1 MTANLSNVNWV
12 DRLLHEYSEGRKE
25 LRVKVNFLGD
35 SEIDKIDKS
44 KINSMINE
52 MSEVIKWLKSGKDP
66 YDFRGND
73 KRSAYQKRVL
83 LDMDLFPSLD
93 IIPDSFKD
101 ESPRG
106 LTQEEKELVT
116 NVLIELS
123 WRERQCYLL
132 HYANRRTFQE
142 ISDELGV
149 TKSAVQSYMTRARG
163 KVSEFISCHTEAI

>member
-1 MTANLSNVNWV
+1 MITNLSNVNWV
-12 DRLLHEYSEGRKE
+12 DRLIHEYTEGRKE
-25 LRVKVNFLGD
+25 LKVKAGVLGD
-35 SEIDKIDKS
+35 SEIDKIDKT

-93 IIPDSFKD
+93 VVPESTQQ
-101 ESPRG
+101 ESPRE
-106 LTQEEKELVT
+106 LTEKEKELVT

-142 ISDELGV
+142 ISDELGI
-149 TKSAVQSYMTRARG
+149 TKSAVQTYMERAR
-163 KVSEFISCHTEAI
+163 KKIDYFLVVQDVV